1 MTRRRGGLAGI
12 ALLLALT
19 PPLGAQ
25 ETRCDQGDTE
35 VRRLSFAGNEAF
47 NDATLAVGI
56 VTTPSTWMRRAL
68 RIVGGKRCLDRAEF
82 PVDVARLRLWYR
94 NHGFLDATVDTIVT
108 DLRTNV
114 IAVRFQIREGE
125 PVRIDSLIVTGLE
138 AVPERAQI
146 ERDLPSRVG
155 GRFDRYAMTATRDT
169 LARRLRDTGYPDAAA
184 FRAYDLRDDTKR
196 ATMRFSVEPGLR
208 RRIGAVTITRHGR
221 DGAAP
226 EVPESAVQ
234 RLTGLEVG
242 ALYSERLLERAKR
255 TLYQSE
261 AFAQVDVTPVSA
273 PGDSILTVSVDLT
286 EGYLRS
292 ARLGGGWG
300 TLDCFRAT
308 GEYTDH
314 NLLRS
319 ATRLELRGRISK
331 IGVGQPLDGTEALC
345 TRYVVRDTLFSKSVN
360 YYGSATFSRASL
372 VRASF
377 VPTLTLYSEL
387 RSEFSAYLRKTP
399 IGASIGLTRA
409 LPRRT
414 LSFGYSLEYGSTE
427 AQAALFCAVFNACV
441 QEDREALK
449 ASRFLAV
456 LSAASSYE
464 RTDNP
469 LDPTRGIAGRAE
481 VRYASKYVG
490 ADPKLEFSRFNLDGS
505 SYIPLGQEVVLATR
519 LRFGAV
525 LGPTFSFTETDRF
538 VPAQER
544 LFAGGGTTVRGFR
557 QNELGP
563 AVYIPSAYDTV
574 YVTGAGP
581 VIDPGETVYFQAPD
595 SVGQRL
601 VPTGGN
607 ALVVAN
613 VELRFV
619 SPFLSDLLRWT
630 VFADVGEVWNRG
642 ADARLLRFRNLK
654 VTPGIGV
661 RLRTPIGYLRA
672 DVAYNNYP
680 RTSGA
685 AYFDTPLTSSGGGE
699 LYCVSPTNTLPIALD
714 AGGRLLQAEGDCP
727 GTYLPRPTRGGFLR
741 RLTPTIAIGH
751 AF

>member
-1 MTRRRGGLAGI
+1 MTRRRGGLAGF

-19 PPLGAQ
+19 PALGAQ
-25 ETRCDQGDTE
+25 ETRCDPGDTE
-35 VRRLSFAGNEAF
+35 VRRLAFAGNSAF

-56 VTTPSTWMRRAL
+56 VTTPSTWMRRSL
-68 RIVGGKRCLDRAEF
+68 RVFGGKRCLDRTEF

-94 NHGFLDATVDTIVT
+94 NHGFLDATVDTVVT
-108 DLRTNV
+108 VLHPRV
-114 IAVRFQIREGE
+114 IAVRFQIFEGE
-125 PVRIDSLIVTGLE
+125 PVLIDSLVVTGLE

-146 ERDLPSRVG
+146 LNGLPSRVG
-155 GRFDRYAMTATRDT
+155 GRFDRYAMSATRDT
-169 LARRLRDTGYPDAAA
+169 IARRLRDNGYPDAAA
-184 FRAYDLRDDTKR
+184 FRAYDLRGEARR
-196 ATMRFSVEPGLR
+196 ATMRFSVEPGPR
-208 RRIGAVTITRHGR
+208 RHIGAVVITRRGR
-221 DGAAP
+221 DGHEP
-226 EVPESAVQ
+226 EVTESAVQ
-234 RLTGLEVG
+234 RLAGLEVG
-242 ALYSERLLERAKR
+242 ALYRERLLERAKR

-261 AFAQVDVTPVSA
+261 AFAQVDVTPVTV
-273 PGDSILTVSVDLT
+273 PGDSALTVSVDLT

-308 GEYTDH
+308 GEYTNH
-314 NLLRS
+314 NLLRN
-319 ATRLELRGRISK
+319 ATRLELRGRLSR

-345 TRYVVRDTLFSKSVN
+345 TKHVVRDTLFSKSVN

-387 RSEFSAYLRKTP
+387 RSEFSAYLRRTP
-399 IGASIGLTRA
+399 IGASIGLSRS

-414 LSFGYSLEYGSTE
+414 LSFGYSVEYGSTD

-441 QEDREALK
+441 LEDREALK

-456 LSAASSYE
+456 LSTSSSYE

-469 LDPTRGIAGRAE
+469 LDPSRGVVGRAE
-481 VRYASKYVG
+481 VRYASRFVG

-505 SYIPLGQEVVLATR
+505 SYIPLGQAVVLATR

-563 AVYIPSAYDTV
+563 AVYIPGAYDTV
-574 YVTGAGP
+574 FVTGSRPG
-581 VIDPGETVYFQAPD
+581 IDVGDTVYFQALD
-595 SVGQRL
+595 TAGQRL

-613 VELRFV
+613 VELRFA

-680 RTSGA
+680 RTTGA
-685 AYFDTPLTSSGGGE
+685 AYFDTPLTTGGGGE
-699 LYCVSPTNTLPIALD
+699 LYCVSPANTLRIAQN
-714 AGGRLLQAEGDCP
+714 AGGTLVQEVGACP
-727 GTYLPRPTRGGFLR
+727 GTYLPRPLGGGFLR